1 MGDCAANFGAGTSF
15 LKNKNYGIYGI
26 KFKQKLKI
34 KNNFSTSFD
43 IWFFAPIM
51 AITRFLWN
59 MLLIYNCEK
68 IMKYLWKKCE
78 KSFAKKIIIYYTF
91 NVINQGEQN
100 LKQNLV
106 G

>member
-1 MGDCAANFGAGTSF
+1 MIALTYDM
-15 LKNKNYGIYGI
+15 YGI
-26 KFKQKLKI
+26 KSWQKILKI
-34 KNNFSTSFD
+34 KKIFDNFRLATFCH
-43 IWFFAPIM
+43 FM

-68 IMKYLWKKCE
+68 IMKNLWKKCE

-91 NVINQGEQN
+91 NVINQGKQN